1 MGGIYNGDNVE
12 ATTPELINEYGY
24 EVIFKPEYDK
34 NYCVIFLKN
43 GNFINVLVKVNTD
56 GGKTYCVRDCH
67 ETDQYDYTNFEQ
79 LTNHLSSKYQFEEL
93 TVVDGVLIEE
103 FGNIE
108 YLIVTKPF
116 QIIMLDS
123 KLHDTNEDDQDQEL
137 DQELKTTDTN
147 DNDHFYIELND
158 VSTDEDVKKLM
169 ETIGDDLDD
178 GTPLI
183 SDEANEQNDS
193 NEINDMDEML
203 ALQLQFGYD

>member
-1 MGGIYNGDNVE
+1 
-12 ATTPELINEYGY
+12 
-24 EVIFKPEYDK
+24 
-34 NYCVIFLKN
+34 
-43 GNFINVLVKVNTD
+43 
-56 GGKTYCVRDCH
+56 
-67 ETDQYDYTNFEQ
+67 
-79 LTNHLSSKYQFEEL
+79 
-93 TVVDGVLIEE
+93 
-103 FGNIE
+103 
-108 YLIVTKPF
+108 
-116 QIIMLDS
+116 MLDS